1 MVAGGYRCHAR
12 VGALVLAAPTLDGD
26 TRRVYIGVV
35 TKKLIRH
42 GNSAALVLDKA
53 LLDLLKVQIDT
64 PLEVTTDGRNIIISP
79 QIDEQAESTL
89 LEALER
95 INRKH
100 GSVLAK
106 LAK

>member
-1 MVAGGYRCHAR
+1 MY
-12 VGALVLAAPTLDGD
+12 
-26 TRRVYIGVV
+26 
-35 TKKLIRH
+35 
-42 GNSAALVLDKA
+42 
-53 LLDLLKVQIDT
+53 T

-79 QIDEQAESTL
+79 QVDERAEATL